1 MVFEYIRLVA
11 SKAKR
16 NKSILLA
23 ALIFTV
29 LGPFMNSSM
38 APDLYFLTW
47 SYDNI
52 TCYYLYKDDALRPI
66 DDTFA
71 PPPTSIHFHETSCK
85 GWLNS
90 RQACAIESAARAH
103 PNWQINVFFTGPVSE
118 EMFASGSIQT
128 LKKFKNI
135 QFLRLYFKEY
145 AKGTPLESLVNDGA
159 LNRTRWRISH
169 TSDFLRYLTLY
180 KWGGVYL
187 DLDVVVA
194 KSFDNL
200 APNWAARESEELIAA
215 GALSFSYD
223 SLGRLVAEATL
234 RDLKENYRGDIWS
247 HNGPGVIT
255 RVLYKLCNA
264 NTVSEMSAST
274 CQGFGVYG
282 PELFY
287 PVLWKYAYFYFLD
300 MELPVNHPYSYHVW
314 NKITSSFVVGK
325 DTAYARLAQKYC
337 PTIYYA
343 YGDDFGI

>member
-1 MVFEYIRLVA
+1 MRFEYTRLIA

-16 NKSILLA
+16 KKPLVIV
-23 ALIFTV
+23 ALIFV
-29 LGPFMNSSM
+29 VIVFMNTSM
-38 APDLYFLTW
+38 APDLYFLAW

-52 TCYYLYKDDALRPI
+52 TCHYVYEDDALPPI
-66 DDTFA
+66 DENFA

-103 PNWQINVFFTGPVSE
+103 PNWQINVFFAGPVTE
-118 EMFASGSIQT
+118 EMLNSGNMHT

-135 QFLRLYFKEY
+135 QFLRIHLKEY

-169 TSDFLRYLTLY
+169 TSDFLRYLSLY

-187 DLDVVVA
+187 DLDVVIA
-194 KSFDNL
+194 KSFDSL
-200 APNWAARESEELIAA
+200 VPNWAARESEETIAA
-215 GALSFSYD
+215 GALRFSND
-223 SLGRLVAEATL
+223 ALGRLVAEAAL
-234 RDLKENYRGDIWS
+234 RDLKENYRGDTWS

-255 RVLYKLCNA
+255 RVLYKMCNT
-264 NTVSEMSAST
+264 NVISEMSSST

-287 PVLWKYAYFYFLD
+287 PVVWELAHFYFLD
-300 MELPVNHPYSYHVW
+300 MELPVKDPYSYHVW
-314 NKITSSFVVGK
+314 NKITAKAVIGK
-325 DTAYARLAQKYC
+325 HSVYARLARQYC
-337 PTIYYA
+337 PTIYYTH
-343 YGDDFGI
+343 GDNFGK